1 MFNNIFSRISFI
13 KRQMSCAFLLGF
25 LLVLISRGKATNHP
39 ALHNDNSGLRLG
51 VHSLHTPAPDTSRQA
66 VHLLSDE
73 LNTIFLSH
81 YNITHENKR
90 CVLCLILH
98 TQAVYRWP
106 TRTCITDGSSP
117 STGAGSSHHSSSH
130 LRSSLLGRDRGPR
143 VKGDSGGGR
152 GFPAWKRPSLC
163 SVSAL
168 SGLRGSLDNTMPL
181 LWNTR
186 EKV

>member
-13 KRQMSCAFLLGF
+13 KRQMSRAFLLGF

-51 VHSLHTPAPDTSRQA
+51 VHSMHTPAPDTSRQA

-98 TQAVYRWP
+98 TPAVYRWP
-106 TRTCITDGSSP
+106 TRTWITDGSSP

-130 LRSSLLGRDRGPR
+130 LRSS
-143 VKGDSGGGR
+143 GGR
-152 GFPAWKRPSLC
+152 GGPVLKETLQGRK
-163 SVSAL
+163 
-168 SGLRGSLDNTMPL
+168 GLPGMKKAFPL
-181 LWNTR
+181 LCKCTKWAPR
-186 EKV
+186 